1 MYCTSCGSQNEEN
14 ARFCGEC
21 GRELSEQRTTA
32 REYAPEPLT
41 PPAHIPNYLVQA
53 ILVTIFCCLP
63 VGIVSI
69 VYAAQVNVKLAAGD
83 VSGAMKASSSA
94 KTWAWVAFG
103 TGLVIFTMY
112 MIWGASNL
120 TLSGWGTYD
129 VHDLGGH

>member
-1 MYCTSCGSQNEEN
+1 MYCTSCGSQIQDN
-14 ARFCGEC
+14 AQFCGEC
-21 GRELSEQRTTA
+21 GRELSEQRATA
-32 REYAPEPLT
+32 REYAPEPPT

-63 VGIVSI
+63 FGIVSI
-69 VYAAQVNVKLAAGD
+69 VYAAQVNAKLAAGD

-112 MIWGASNL
+112 MIWAASDL
-120 TLSGWGTYD
+120 TLSGWGSYD